1 MRGKGEEGRFPSPDL
16 PRGASDP
23 SRPLERSV
31 AADAESANRPGARHD
46 GSSSGATPD
55 PVFAVFGPVALAG
68 LALASLAIG
77 VVAAVVPAR
86 RAAQRGSR
94 RVLAAARIG

>member
-1 MRGKGEEGRFPSPDL
+1 MRGRARKADFPAQTFLAGRAT
-16 PRGASDP
+16 RAA
-23 SRPLERSV
+23 PLERSV

-77 VVAAVVPAR
+77 VVAAAVPAR